1 METDATEIF
10 HVLNEIKVALASLER
25 WAAPRKIDAPLY
37 LTGTRAW
44 IRHEPRGVCL
54 IISPWNYPFS
64 LAVGPLVSAIAAGN
78 NVIIKPSEITPA
90 VSALIRRMCDEVF
103 DPAVVS
109 ACEGGVA
116 VSQALLALPFDHI
129 FFTGSP
135 AVGKVVMKA
144 AAEHL
149 ASVTLELGGKS
160 PAIVSQNAKLDDAAE
175 RIAVGKFLNNGQ
187 TCIAP
192 DYVLADEKIVA
203 KFVAKLIES
212 TRKLYVGDGALE
224 KSDDYGRIVNEAH
237 FKRVDTL
244 IRDAVD
250 RGANVEWNGKLDV
263 TSRFIHPIV
272 MTRVSPDSR
281 LMQEEIF
288 GPVLPV
294 ISYSNLEEALAIINS
309 KPKPLALYLFSN
321 SKAMREEVLNK
332 TSSGTVC
339 LNDCGIQFLHHELPF
354 GGVNNSGIGKSHGHY
369 GFLAFSNEKAVLKQ
383 RNGFT
388 AIKAFYPPFTGRTK
402 QLMDWFL
409 RLF

>member
-10 HVLNEIKVALASLER
+10 HVLNEIKVALHSLDR
-25 WAAPRKIDAPLY
+25 WAAPKKIDAPFY

-44 IRHEPRGVCL
+44 IRYEPRGACL

-64 LAVGPLVSAIAAGN
+64 LAVGPLVSALAAGN
-78 NVIIKPSEITPA
+78 SVVIKPSEITPT
-90 VSALIRRMCDEVF
+90 VSALIKRMCDETF

-135 AVGKVVMKA
+135 TVGKVVMKA

-149 ASVTLELGGKS
+149 SSVTLELGGKS
-160 PAIVSQNAKLDDAAE
+160 PAIVSQTAKLNDAAQ

-192 DYVLADEKIVA
+192 DYVLADAKIA
-203 KFVAKLIES
+203 DKFISSLIET
-212 TRKLYVGDGALE
+212 TRRLYVRDGDLE
-224 KSDDYGRIVNEAH
+224 KSEDYGRIVNQAH
-237 FKRVDTL
+237 FKRIDEL
-244 IRDAVD
+244 IQDAVGL
-250 RGANVEWNGKLDV
+250 GAKIEWGGKRDV
-263 TSRFIHPIV
+263 ASRFIHPVV
-272 MTRVSPDSR
+272 MTSVSPHSR
-281 LMQEEIF
+281 IMQEEIF

-294 ISYSNLEEALAIINS
+294 IAYQTLDEALAIINN

-321 SKAMREEVLNK
+321 SKSMREKVLNE
-332 TSSGTVC
+332 TSSGGVC
-339 LNDCGIQFLHHELPF
+339 INDCGVQFLHHNLPF
-354 GGVNNSGIGKSHGHY
+354 GGINNSGIGKSHGHY
-369 GFLAFSNEKAVLKQ
+369 GFQAFSNEKAVLKQ

-388 AIKAFYPPFTGRTK
+388 AIKAFYPPFTSRTK